1 MVPSMSLHSITA
13 ILILSTDTSPESSRL
28 FAKYYHAP
36 HTSATQPTPPQPYAS
51 LKEQK
56 AFEKGLLEKTAKQTS
71 DVILYDNKVVVFKM
85 ESDVMLYVVGGPEEN
100 EILLYNVILALRDT
114 LSILLKNSTDKRTIM
129 ENYDLVTLAIDEIV
143 DDGIVLET
151 DPVMVA
157 SRVSKA
163 PAQDAPNMKNID
175 LSEQGI
181 QNLWEFGKKQGMEFV
196 RRNL

>member
-1 MVPSMSLHSITA
+1 MAPNMSLHSVIA
-13 ILILSTDTSPESSRL
+13 VLILSTDTSAESSRL
-28 FAKYYHAP
+28 FAKYYTAP
-36 HTSATQPTPPQPYAS
+36 HTSAAQPTPPQPYAS

-85 ESDVMLYVVGGPEEN
+85 ESDTMLYVVGNSDEN
-100 EILLYNVILALRDT
+100 EILLYNVVLALRDT

-129 ENYDLVTLAIDEIV
+129 ENYDLVTLAIDEII